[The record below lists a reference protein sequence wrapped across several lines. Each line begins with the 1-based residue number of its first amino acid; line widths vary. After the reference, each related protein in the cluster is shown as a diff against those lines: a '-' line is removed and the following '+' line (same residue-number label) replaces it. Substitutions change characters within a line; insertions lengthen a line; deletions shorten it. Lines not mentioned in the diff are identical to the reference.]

1 MEWAEMDIGAL
12 LGDLEDEEDHTDQH
26 WKRSA
31 NDQPTATSAGHQD
44 NHNKQ
49 YQATEPRRPG
59 TTLSSRLQGEEIQS
73 GEEFHPD
80 SPSYEPP
87 QPERQSFT
95 FGPQQPS
102 YQRGGPPGRP
112 AIPAGHAR
120 EDRPTERRSWARGP
134 ENQRNDVRQGWG
146 RSSDKRSH
154 DNRPYRPRDTDCRAE
169 AKRHHSHQHT
179 HQHTHYEPRRN
190 WHQSRSRSSPTR
202 DYSQEHEHNKHMGTT
217 SDAARGRKRSRERTD
232 HFTRSSHAR
241 PAHHHHQGSGRDK
254 RRRREG
260 ESEQGSSARAERQ
273 PHDHAPGE
281 PCDVPEAGHLQD
293 EEKRRAEDN
302 DRTRL
307 DQEQQEWARIRA
319 MTDKHLSNGE
329 QPSPACNMEKRT
341 TDERLNLAW
350 HRLPTPFVFELAEV
364 PYTVLASASGAE
376 MSTLVEK
383 NLKRKRV
390 HLQRAIERQG
400 NDGSS
405 TAVESSC
412 GSQVDQLQVINA
424 LLDWCCGELFPFLA
438 EVDRWPTLPMPWA
451 GRLAGRNSQV
461 ASRHRSQFA
470 SRYAQCARRHSAASC
485 RVCVG

>member
-1 MEWAEMDIGAL
+1 MEWSKMDIREL

-31 NDQPTATSAGHQD
+31 NDQPTTSSASHQD
-44 NHNKQ
+44 THNKQ
-49 YQATEPRRPG
+49 HQATEPRRPG
-59 TTLSSRLQGEEIQS
+59 TTLSSRLGEEIQS

-80 SPSYEPP
+80 LPSYEPP

-102 YQRGGPPGRP
+102 YQRGGPPGQP
-112 AIPAGHAR
+112 AIPASHAQ
-120 EDRPTERRSWARGP
+120 EDRPTKRQSWARGP

-154 DNRPYRPRDTDCRAE
+154 NNRPYRPRDTHCRAE

-179 HQHTHYEPRRN
+179 HQHTHYKPWRN
-190 WHQSRSRSSPTR
+190 WHQSRSSLTR
-202 DYSQEHEHNKHMGTT
+202 DYSQEHKHNKHMGTT

-232 HFTRSSHAR
+232 HFTHSSHAR
-241 PAHHHHQGSGRDK
+241 PAHHHHQGSSRDK
-254 RRRREG
+254 RRRREDEG
-260 ESEQGSSARAERQ
+260 HQHELRAN
-273 PHDHAPGE
+273 PTVTPGE

-293 EEKRRAEDN
+293 EEKRRAEDD

-329 QPSPACNMEKRT
+329 QPSPASNMEKRT

-412 GSQVDQLQVINA
+412 GSQVINA
-424 LLDWCCGELFPFLA
+424 LLDWCRAELFPFLA
-438 EVDRWPTLPMPWA
+438 EVDLMA
-451 GRLAGRNSQV
+451 HAADAMGRASSQVAIRKSQFATDRNSQV
-461 ASRHRSQFA
+461 AIRRSL
-470 SRYAQCARRHSAASC
+470 CARRKSC